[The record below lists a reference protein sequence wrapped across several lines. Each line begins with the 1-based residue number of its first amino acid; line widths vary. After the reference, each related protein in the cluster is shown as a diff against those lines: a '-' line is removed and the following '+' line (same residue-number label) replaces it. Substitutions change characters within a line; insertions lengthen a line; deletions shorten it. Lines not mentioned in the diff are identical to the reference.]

1 MLCMFP
7 GVYGSPGLGVSS
19 TPPDPTNGIMA
30 CSIRSA
36 VSFIVGLCLRPVVW
50 GYCICNIVS
59 HVFLLVSCSCFFFGP
74 FEDAICEHLG
84 QKPWS
89 RMPPPDTELYALD
102 QQKRQKADEKNVHG
116 MKPMWMLPKI
126 QHTSYNIMCFLF
138 GWSASSL
145 VWILLLV
152 RARVTYTT
160 KGGIE
165 TPGRQVGYS
174 FVDIS
179 GGITKELNGI
189 DSRHMCIVHAG
200 RSRFFSN
207 SLWQVVTDA
216 DQLNRLIR
224 EGRCPIGSHRWGM
237 NQHMPCKVS
246 LMRHRFS
253 IGYVGGLNFTC
264 VVAKR
269 TRWYP

>member
-1 MLCMFP
+1 MYFCW
-7 GVYGSPGLGVSS
+7 
-19 TPPDPTNGIMA
+19 
-30 CSIRSA
+30 CHA
-36 VSFIVGLCLRPVVW
+36 V
-50 GYCICNIVS
+50 
-59 HVFLLVSCSCFFFGP
+59 VFFSVPL
-74 FEDAICEHLG
+74 
-84 QKPWS
+84 
-89 RMPPPDTELYALD
+89 RMPFVSTWGRSRGRECHHQTRSCMHWINKRDKKRMRKMYMEWSPCGCC
-102 QQKRQKADEKNVHG
+102 QKFSTHH
-116 MKPMWMLPKI
+116 I
-126 QHTSYNIMCFLF
+126 TSCVFYLF

-152 RARVTYTT
+152 RARVTYTA